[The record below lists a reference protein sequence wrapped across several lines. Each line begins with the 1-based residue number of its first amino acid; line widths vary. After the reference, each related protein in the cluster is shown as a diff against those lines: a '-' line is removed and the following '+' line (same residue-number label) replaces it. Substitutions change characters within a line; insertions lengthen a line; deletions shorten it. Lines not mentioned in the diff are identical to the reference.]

1 MPYSSIEYIRAAA
14 IRLHIFGSLMLAYLP
29 LDVLAKCYNGTG
41 PEFLPQR
48 IRQKLDAACR
58 PFLPA
63 VMIHDVDY
71 TMSDG
76 SRRSFRIAN
85 LHLLLNCIA
94 CANKTYSWNN
104 WRRYALY
111 IQAWVMYRAVS
122 NPKFGWVA
130 WIQAYNKTKRKDKPK

>member
-1 MPYSSIEYIRAAA
+1 MNYPEITDIRDAA
-14 IRLHIFGSLMLAYLP
+14 IRLHLIGSPWLVYTP
-29 LDVLAKCYNGTG
+29 IDVLSKCYNGTG
-41 PEFLPQR
+41 PEFLTQK
-48 IRQKLDAACR
+48 IRDKLDAACQ

-63 VMIHDVDY
+63 VMIHDVDF

-85 LHLLLNCIA
+85 LRLLLNCIA

-122 NPKFGWVA
+122 KFGWVA
-130 WIQAYNKTKRKDKPK
+130 WIQAYNKNQKKG